1 VPFRNRH
8 AGIKAALKSEDAV
21 QSSSRIEAG
30 KPLLRRPALACPNAD
45 PDAAVIFMAR
55 RMGQKPEKAGDAENH
70 ENEVEHDEM
79 SRC

>member
-1 VPFRNRH
+1 
-8 AGIKAALKSEDAV
+8 
-21 QSSSRIEAG
+21 
-30 KPLLRRPALACPNAD
+30 
-45 PDAAVIFMAR
+45 MAR